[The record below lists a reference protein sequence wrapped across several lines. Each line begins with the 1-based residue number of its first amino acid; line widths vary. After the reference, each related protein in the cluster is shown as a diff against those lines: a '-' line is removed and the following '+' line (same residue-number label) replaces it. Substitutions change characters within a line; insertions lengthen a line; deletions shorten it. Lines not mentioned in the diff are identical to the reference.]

1 MKINIAN
8 VLSPKRWFKWRD
20 SSLNQKNAKKYFLV
34 FILIE
39 YIMKFFFIK
48 NLSYSF
54 YFLS

>member
-34 FILIE
+34 LILIE
-39 YIMKFFFIK
+39 YIMKFF
-48 NLSYSF
+48 L
-54 YFLS
+54 